1 MAYVDLVPTIFV
13 ILAWFGGGFVLIATM
28 LRHRFGS
35 RAVWGFWAL
44 YLIAISV
51 TCIYKLSGLRY
62 GVFASTVGR
71 AVYLSTVALGGVGIP
86 LALGA
91 LVLTTRKP
99 GSHVRAALF
108 AWMACI
114 ATTPLA
120 VSLVAIVDFVHL
132 MAETA

>member
-1 MAYVDLVPTIFV
+1 
-13 ILAWFGGGFVLIATM
+13 
-28 LRHRFGS
+28 
-35 RAVWGFWAL
+35 
-44 YLIAISV
+44 
-51 TCIYKLSGLRY
+51 LSGLRY
-62 GVFASTVGR
+62 GVFASTAGR

-91 LVLTTRKP
+91 IVLVRRNS
-99 GSHVRAALF
+99 GSHLRAAVF

-132 MAETA
+132 MVETA

>member
-1 MAYVDLVPTIFV
+1 MAYIGLVPTIFV
-13 ILAWFGGGFVLIATM
+13 ILAWFGGGFVVIATM
-28 LRHRFGS
+28 LRQRFGS
-35 RAVWGFWAL
+35 RAVWSFWAL
-44 YLIAISV
+44 YLIAITA

-62 GVFASTVGR
+62 GVFSSTAGR

-91 LVLTTRKP
+91 LVLVRKNA
-99 GSHVRAALF
+99 GSHVRAAFF

-132 MAETA
+132 MVETS